1 MPEQLTARGI
11 SWKVY
16 GSLTGDFGDNVL
28 PYFKQYLAN
37 PQLRANALLPRYPG
51 DFVDDCARGTLPQV
65 SWVLAPLAPVR
76 ASPAPVAWGEHAS
89 ATVPQALTGNQGLW
103 ARTALFITFD
113 ENGGFFDHVPTP
125 VAPAA
130 TPGE

>member
-11 SWKVY
+11 SWMVY
-16 GSLTGDFGDNVL
+16 GSLTGDFGDNDL
-28 PYFKQYLAN
+28 PYFE
-37 PQLRANALLPRYPG
+37 P
-51 DFVDDCARGTLPQV
+51 LPQV